1 MWRRYASFCAARQ
14 FVAVFTVGDATHAAS
29 LFFDII
35 RQKRQPLIGC
45 RWRGGLFL
53 LALSWSGSSFR
64 RLARTRHAAC
74 SLPHEELT
82 MTLMTSTFFYDRKIR
97 IAILTLATFAALC

>member
-1 MWRRYASFCAARQ
+1 MPPRCFSTSSGRN
-14 FVAVFTVGDATHAAS
+14 VN
-29 LFFDII
+29 
-35 RQKRQPLIGC
+35 PLIGC

-53 LALSWSGSSFR
+53 LALSASGSSFR
-64 RLARTRHAAC
+64 RLSGTRHATC
-74 SLPHEELT
+74 DLSRSEELT

>member
-1 MWRRYASFCAARQ
+1 MPPRCFSTSSGRSVNPSSAA
-14 FVAVFTVGDATHAAS
+14 AGAAGYFYW
-29 LFFDII
+29 LY
-35 RQKRQPLIGC
+35 R
-45 RWRGGLFL
+45 L
-53 LALSWSGSSFR
+53 LAVAFR